1 MDLNE
6 RAKALVADSKINA
19 VSMLTELRQERSV
32 LDNVF
37 SDHWDLIV
45 TIAGVY
51 AAIAGVHSKQ
61 NTKQELT
68 TIFETINVKL
78 RELEPNAENIYRDLH
93 FMLEGAQKMKTASEN
108 DSYDYYYKS
117 DLGYW
122 IFGQVLGHRPQSEQ
136 RRALAN
142 RVGSMVMDAMY
153 GHFFQ

>member
-6 RAKALVADSKINA
+6 RAEALVTVSKINA
-19 VSMLTELRQERSV
+19 VSMLTVLREKRSV
-32 LDNVF
+32 LDNVN

-45 TIAGVY
+45 TVAGVY
-51 AAIAGVHSKQ
+51 AAIAGIHSKQ

-78 RELEPNAENIYRDLH
+78 RELDPNAENIYRDLH
-93 FMLEGAQKMKTASEN
+93 FMLEEAQKSRTASEN
-108 DSYDYYYKS
+108 NSDDHYYKS

-122 IFGQVLGHRPQSEQ
+122 IVEQVFGHRPQSEQ
-136 RRALAN
+136 RRALAS
-142 RVGSMVMDAMY
+142 RVGGMVMDAMH